1 MAIIKISEL
10 RPAGSELF
18 QDSESFL
25 NELTEREVG
34 GIEGAR
40 TIGTIGSVSIGA
52 FTVVGNTVNAN
63 TLGGNLNTVAV
74 GQLHPKTTLIIY
86 FNYNTNSS
94 YQNFLT

>member
-34 GIEGAR
+34 GIEGGR
-40 TIGTIGSVSIGA
+40 FNVITIAASLTAQSVI
-52 FTVVGNTVNAN
+52 GNTVNAN
-63 TLGGNLNTVAV
+63 T
-74 GQLHPKTTLIIY
+74 I
-86 FNYNTNSS
+86 TNVNSVVV
-94 YQNFLT
+94 Q